1 MFTFIMSLDVTPDIY
16 DCVLTKKYSK
26 TVATTIIPA
35 NTQKV
40 TAAPNCSFIDGNVL
54 VTRNTKNQFS
64 ITANPEAMAFVSV
77 IGRQLMLLLLPSL
90 PEILRINKITTSHI
104 GDSGIQKKAA
114 IKITSTSPQRI
125 PKTV

>member
-1 MFTFIMSLDVTPDIY
+1 MNWNNLEPFSRSILLNLLLKNPLLPQGSALLST
-16 DCVLTKKYSK
+16 TKKYSK

-77 IGRQLMLLLLPSL
+77 VNNSPI
-90 PEILRINKITTSHI
+90 I
-104 GDSGIQKKAA
+104 IQGMGPRLKKNFNN
-114 IKITSTSPQRI
+114 
-125 PKTV
+125 